1 MKGRRP
7 PWGKIVLAALALG
20 LLAAAWRYTELSEI
34 ASPERIRAWAAT
46 VRETPW
52 APLVLIAA
60 YTPAVFVL
68 FPRPLLTV
76 LSVLAFGPWLGFA
89 YSMTGILV
97 AALATY
103 YAGRV
108 MRPETVERLA
118 GDKGR
123 QAGEVLRRHGLAAIF
138 ALRMVPVAPFAVEGI
153 LAGGIRIRLW
163 HFMLGTFA
171 GMAPGVLAETVFGS
185 QLAAALEDPGSIN
198 YAILAAVVVAFVAIG
213 YLVRRWWAK
222 HAANDA

>member
-1 MKGRRP
+1 MRPRRP
-7 PWGKIVLAALALG
+7 PWGKIVLVALALG
-20 LLAAAWRYTELSEI
+20 ALAAAWRYTELSEI
-34 ASPERIRAWAAT
+34 ASPERIRAWART

-52 APLVLIAA
+52 SPLMLIAA

-89 YSMTGILV
+89 YSMCGILL
-97 AALATY
+97 AALVTFY
-103 YAGRV
+103 TGRIL
-108 MRPETVERLA
+108 RPEQVERLA

-123 QAGEVLRRHGLAAIF
+123 HAAKVLRKHGLAAIF

-171 GMAPGVLAETVFGS
+171 GMSPGVLAETVFGA
-185 QLAAALEDPGSIN
+185 QLAAALEDPASIN
-198 YAILAAVVVAFVAIG
+198 YGILAAVVVAFVAIG

-222 HAANDA
+222 HAG